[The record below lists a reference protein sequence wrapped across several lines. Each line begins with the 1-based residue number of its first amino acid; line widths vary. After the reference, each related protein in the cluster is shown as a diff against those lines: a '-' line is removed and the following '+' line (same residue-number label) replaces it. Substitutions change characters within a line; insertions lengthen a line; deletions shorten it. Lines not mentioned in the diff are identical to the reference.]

1 MIFLSIADKLSDAS
15 ELDRCLSEI
24 AQGSAQAL
32 DELYKK
38 TKTAVFAYSL
48 SLLKNF
54 HDAED
59 VAQDVFVTVYINAPA
74 YSSVGK
80 PMAWIL
86 TIARNLCYKK
96 LGAGKRTD
104 YLDSD
109 EAERFFAE
117 HAVSA
122 ETIAENKFFIEE
134 CLNNLSKTERDI
146 LVLHAVAGMKFRE
159 VAAFTEASLSSV
171 LSVYHRT
178 IKKIKNKYGSIVS

>member
-1 MIFLSIADKLSDAS
+1 
-15 ELDRCLSEI
+15 
-24 AQGSAQAL
+24 
-32 DELYKK
+32 
-38 TKTAVFAYSL
+38 
-48 SLLKNF
+48 
-54 HDAED
+54 
-59 VAQDVFVTVYINAPA
+59 
-74 YSSVGK
+74 
-80 PMAWIL
+80 MAWIL

-104 YLDSD
+104 YLDGD

>member
-1 MIFLSIADKLSDAS
+1 MIFLSIADTPSDAS

-74 YSSVGK
+74 YSSAGK

-104 YLDSD
+104 YLDGD

-117 HAVSA
+117 HALSA
-122 ETIAENKFFIEE
+122 SEIAENRFFIEE
-134 CLNNLSKTERDI
+134 CLNHLSKTERDV

-159 VAAFTEASLSSV
+159 VAAFADIPLSSA
-171 LSVYHRT
+171 LSLYHRAV
-178 IKKIKNKYGSIVS
+178 KKIKTRYGSVVL